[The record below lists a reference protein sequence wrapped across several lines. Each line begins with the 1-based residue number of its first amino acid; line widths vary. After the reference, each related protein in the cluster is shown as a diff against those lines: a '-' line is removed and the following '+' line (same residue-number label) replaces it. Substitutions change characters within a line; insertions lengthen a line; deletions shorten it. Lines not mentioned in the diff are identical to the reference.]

1 LVIINL
7 VEKGNKES
15 MENEIIAMAIEMMK
29 VAMILSFPVLLVSMI
44 VGLVIS
50 IFQATTQINE
60 MTLSFVPKLIAVAI
74 VMILT
79 APWTMNSMID
89 FTTKTFKMIPN
100 FIQ

>member
-1 LVIINL
+1 M
-7 VEKGNKES
+7 ES
-15 MENEIIAMAIEMMK
+15 QILAIAIQMMK
-29 VAMILSFPVLLVSMI
+29 LAMYLSFPVLLVSMV
-44 VGLVIS
+44 VGLLIS

-79 APWTMNSMID
+79 APWSMNMLIE
-89 FTTKTFKMIPN
+89 FTQRILKMIPS

>member
-1 LVIINL
+1 M
-7 VEKGNKES
+7 ES
-15 MENEIIAMAIEMMK
+15 QILAIAIDMMK
-29 VAMILSFPVLLVSMI
+29 LAMYLSFPVLLVSMV
-44 VGLVIS
+44 VGLMIS

-79 APWTMNSMID
+79 APWSMNMLIE
-89 FTTKTFKMIPN
+89 FTQRILKMIPS

>member
-1 LVIINL
+1 M
-7 VEKGNKES
+7 ES
-15 MENEIIAMAIEMMK
+15 EIISIAIQMMK
-29 VAMILSFPVLLVSMI
+29 IAMILSFPVLLVSMI
-44 VGLVIS
+44 VGLMIS

-79 APWTMNSMID
+79 APWAMNMLID
-89 FTTKTFKMIPN
+89 FTKRILKMIPG

>member
-1 LVIINL
+1 M
-7 VEKGNKES
+7 ES
-15 MENEIIAMAIEMMK
+15 QILAIAIDMMK
-29 VAMILSFPVLLVSMI
+29 LAMYLSFPVLLVSMI
-44 VGLVIS
+44 VGLLIS

-79 APWTMNSMID
+79 APWSINMLIE
-89 FTTKTFKMIPN
+89 FTKKMITMIPS

>member
-1 LVIINL
+1 M
-7 VEKGNKES
+7 ES
-15 MENEIIAMAIEMMK
+15 KIIAIAIEMMK
-29 VAMILSFPVLLVSMI
+29 LAMYLSFPVLLVSMI
-44 VGLVIS
+44 VGLSIS

-79 APWTMNSMID
+79 APWSMNMLIE
-89 FTTKTFKMIPN
+89 FTQRIIKMIPS

>member
-1 LVIINL
+1 M
-7 VEKGNKES
+7 ES
-15 MENEIIAMAIEMMK
+15 EIISIAVQMMK
-29 VAMILSFPVLLVSMI
+29 IAMILSFPVLLVSMI
-44 VGLVIS
+44 VGLMIS

-79 APWTMNSMID
+79 APWAMNMLID
-89 FTTKTFKMIPN
+89 FTTRILKMIPG

>member
-1 LVIINL
+1 M
-7 VEKGNKES
+7 ES
-15 MENEIIAMAIEMMK
+15 QILTIAIQMMK
-29 VAMILSFPVLLVSMI
+29 LAMYLSFPVLLVSMV
-44 VGLVIS
+44 VGLLIS

-79 APWTMNSMID
+79 APWSMNMLIE
-89 FTTKTFKMIPN
+89 FTQRILKMIPS

>member
-1 LVIINL
+1 M
-7 VEKGNKES
+7 ES
-15 MENEIIAMAIEMMK
+15 QILAIAIEMMK
-29 VAMILSFPVLLVSMI
+29 VAMYLSFPVLLVSMI

-60 MTLSFVPKLIAVAI
+60 MTLSFVPKLIAVAV

-79 APWTMNSMID
+79 APWTMNILID
-89 FTTKTFKMIPN
+89 FTSRIFKMIPK

>member
-1 LVIINL
+1 
-7 VEKGNKES
+7 

-79 APWTMNSMID
+79 APWTMNNMID